1 MADAIQKGIGW
12 DLLRVH
18 KVISRSLDVTITRA
32 QEFAEAG
39 FPDAITQAGFTD
51 YVRCLVS
58 LIHAHHTTE
67 EELAFPYLRLKLP
80 DEPYDTM
87 LTEHSQMAWLVYDIR
102 SMVGDPGGAAID
114 PGKLK
119 NLESVISDVRQIW
132 RQHIP
137 KEEKS
142 FSPEHLDEV
151 MSADEQVNLSKLFGE
166 HSARHAVPDY
176 LVVAF
181 FLMNLEGEDREA
193 MAQNL
198 PALVVEQLVPVVWK
212 DKWGP
217 MRPFLLP

>member
-1 MADAIQKGIGW
+1 MTGAIKKGIAW

-18 KVISRSLDVTITRA
+18 KVITRSLDVIIA
-32 QEFAEAG
+32 QGQDFAEAG

-51 YVRCLVS
+51 YVRCLAS
-58 LIHAHHTTE
+58 LMHAHHTAE
-67 EELAFPYLRLKLP
+67 EELAFPYFRTKLP
-80 DEPYDTM
+80 DEPYDSM
-87 LTEHSQMAWLVYDIR
+87 LTEHSQIAWLVYDIR
-102 SMVGDPGGAAID
+102 SMVGDAGGAAID

-119 NLESVISDVRQIW
+119 NLESVVTDVRQIW
-132 RQHIP
+132 QQHIP

-142 FSPEHLDEV
+142 FSPQHLAEV
-151 MSADEQVNLSKLFGE
+151 MSPDEQATMGRLFGE

-181 FLMNLEGEDREA
+181 FLMNLEGEDREI

-198 PALVVEQLVPVVWK
+198 PPLVVEQLVPVVWK

-217 MRPFLLP
+217 MRPFLLT